1 MFLHGD
7 RRPTHR
13 IARDEVHPGVDEL
26 EPELVGETHHRRLRG
41 RDPLAAQLDDL
52 VIGHTVR
59 PETSPDPVSGL
70 QDENVDPT
78 IGQAPSGHETR
89 HTGADHDHL
98 TSFSVMHE
106 QSEGKPRTQGR
117 GLR

>member
-52 VIGHTVR
+52 AIGHTVR

-70 QDENVDPT
+70 QDHNVDPS
-78 IGQAPSGHETR
+78 IGQAASSYEPR
-89 HTGADHDHL
+89 HPGADHDHL
-98 TSFSVMHE
+98 TSWFTPHE
-106 QSEGKPRTQGR
+106 RSERMPGPG
-117 GLR
+117 